1 MNPINAPA
9 PPAVLAI
16 DQPYMLRHDRDGIA
30 TLVLNRSDRQNPLS
44 MVMIGALSAQFK
56 MIAGDSSVRKHLQVT
71 PTSQG
76 TCVLGPV
83 FAGELCSPVRSART
97 PGR

>member
-1 MNPINAPA
+1 MNPMNAPA
-9 PPAVLAI
+9 SPAVLAI
-16 DQPYMLRHDRDGIA
+16 DQPYMLRQDRDGSA
-30 TLVLNRSDRQNPLS
+30 TLVPNRGDRLNPLS
-44 MVMIGALSAQFK
+44 KAMIGALSAEFK

>member
-1 MNPINAPA
+1 
-9 PPAVLAI
+9 
-16 DQPYMLRHDRDGIA
+16 MLRHDRDGIA

-71 PTSQG
+71 PTSPG
-76 TCVLGPV
+76 HLRSRHSIRRGMIL
-83 FAGELCSPVRSART
+83 ASPQRENTWPLKLLPRQRSPFNPRS
-97 PGR
+97 